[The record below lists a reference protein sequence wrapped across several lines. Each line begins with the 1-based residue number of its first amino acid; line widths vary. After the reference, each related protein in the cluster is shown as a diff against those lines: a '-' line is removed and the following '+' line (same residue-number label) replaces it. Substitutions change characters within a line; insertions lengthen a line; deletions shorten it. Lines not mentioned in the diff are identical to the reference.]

1 MSDALLRFEGVSFGY
16 SHRRLIFSGLE
27 YGLEKGSLAVIL
39 GPNGAGKT
47 TLLYMALGWLL
58 PNAGTVSLGNRP
70 LQSYTRGELGRRIS
84 LVPQEEH
91 LPYTYSV
98 LEYVQFGRAPHLT
111 LVEMPSQADQQ
122 VAREALERAGIASLA
137 DDPMDKLSSGERQL
151 AVIARAL
158 AQEPEI
164 LLLDEPTSHLDLG
177 NQYRLLQTLKELN
190 RAGVTI
196 LMTTHDPQIALAIST
211 QTVLVEGNGK
221 VRVGPA
227 EQILTAETLTHL
239 YHLPAGAIEIRP
251 NRPGIWLR
259 QL

>member
-1 MSDALLRFEGVSFGY
+1 MSETLLSFEGVAFGY
-16 SHRRLIFSGLE
+16 SRQRKVFTDLN
-27 YGLEKGSLAVIL
+27 YDLEKGSLAVLL

-58 PNAGTVSLGNRP
+58 PTAGTVSLSRRP

-84 LVPQEEH
+84 LVPQAEH

-111 LVEMPSQADQQ
+111 LVEMPGQKDHR
-122 VAREALERAGIASLA
+122 VAREALARAGISALA
-137 DDPMDKLSSGERQL
+137 DAPMDKLSSGERQL
-151 AVIARAL
+151 AVVARAL

-164 LLLDEPTSHLDLG
+164 LLLDEPTAHLDLG

-221 VRVGPA
+221 VRVGAA
-227 EQILTAETLTHL
+227 EQIITAETLTHL
-239 YHLPAGAIEIRP
+239 YHLPAGAVEIQP
-251 NRPGIWLR
+251 NRSGIWLR

>member
-1 MSDALLRFEGVSFGY
+1 MSTALLSFEGVAFGY
-16 SHRRLIFSGLE
+16 SRQHMIFSGLD
-27 YGLEKGSLAVIL
+27 YDLEKGSLAVLL

-58 PNAGTVSLGNRP
+58 PTAGTVSLSSRP

-84 LVPQEEH
+84 LVPQAEH

-111 LVEMPSQADQQ
+111 LVEMPGQKDHH
-122 VAREALERAGIASLA
+122 VAREALARAGISALA
-137 DDPMDKLSSGERQL
+137 DAPMDKLSSGERQL
-151 AVIARAL
+151 AVVARAL

-164 LLLDEPTSHLDLG
+164 LLLDEPTAHLDLG

-196 LMTTHDPQIALAIST
+196 LMTTHDPQIALTIST

-221 VRVGPA
+221 VRVGTA
-227 EQILTAETLTHL
+227 EQIITAETLTHL
-239 YHLPAGAIEIRP
+239 YHLPAGAIEIQP
-251 NRPGIWLR
+251 NRSGIWLR